1 MWLRGSCAACAA
13 AVLVATLA
21 ACDSREEAA
30 AAAEASKQTARE
42 QSSSRDRDMV
52 AAVSPGGSGPPIEL
66 RFALTQRPMVGEPVD
81 VRIELLPVAPLER
94 LFVRFHGGED
104 LKVAS
109 GGESPQIASPVTGVP
124 ISHTVSVVPLR
135 DGIFNLTATVVA
147 DSSTLSLTRTYSI
160 PLIAGEGVQAAPEA
174 AEPSS
179 PPSAAR

>member
-1 MWLRGSCAACAA
+1 
-13 AVLVATLA
+13 VLVATLA
-21 ACDSREEAA
+21 AWDSREEAA

-135 DGIFNLTATVVA
+135 VGIFNLTPPAA
-147 DSSTLSLTRTYSI
+147 PHSSTPSPTRTHSPPPPPPE
-160 PLIAGEGVQAAPEA
+160 PLPPAPEA